1 MLAAIWKSVRDT
13 IMGSNMLDRYN
24 DHGQT
29 ALHVAEV
36 NRHVELA
43 DLLVTSGAQS
53 LPMLPCMVDDCN
65 NTCRI
70 PHDCQAV
77 HNGS

>member
-1 MLAAIWKSVRDT
+1 
-13 IMGSNMLDRYN
+13 MGTNMLDQYN

-29 ALHVAEV
+29 ALHIAEV

-43 DLLVTSGAQS
+43 ELLVTSGAQS

-65 NTCRI
+65 NTCRKKKVTI
-70 PHDCQAV
+70 CYDCSNKARKEAKKT
-77 HNGS
+77 

>member
-1 MLAAIWKSVRDT
+1 MQT
-13 IMGSNMLDRYN
+13 NMLDQYN

-53 LPMLPCMVDDCN
+53 LPTASFRLSNISTVFE
-65 NTCRI
+65 
-70 PHDCQAV
+70 V
-77 HNGS
+77 